1 MQLQELEKHVSTTTD
16 LLDKATQL
24 WTKLEEDP
32 QVQHWEKEEEMIN
45 AKIQEFKQQQKTILI
60 LERVKGTQELKK
72 LHVEILTAQTQKQE
86 CVDGRN

>member
-1 MQLQELEKHVSTTTD
+1 MQLQELEKHVITTTD
-16 LLDKATQL
+16 LLDKAAQL

-72 LHVEILTAQTQKQE
+72 LHVEILTVQTQKQE
-86 CVDGRN
+86 RQAQI

>member
-1 MQLQELEKHVSTTTD
+1 MQLQELEKHVSTTAD

-60 LERVKGTQELKK
+60 LEQVKGTQELKK
-72 LHVEILTAQTQKQE
+72 LHVEILTVQT
-86 CVDGRN
+86 

>member
-1 MQLQELEKHVSTTTD
+1 MQLQELEKHVSTTAD
-16 LLDKATQL
+16 LLDKAAQL

-60 LERVKGTQELKK
+60 LEQVKGTQELKK
-72 LHVEILTAQTQKQE
+72 LHIEILTAQTQK
-86 CVDGRN
+86 